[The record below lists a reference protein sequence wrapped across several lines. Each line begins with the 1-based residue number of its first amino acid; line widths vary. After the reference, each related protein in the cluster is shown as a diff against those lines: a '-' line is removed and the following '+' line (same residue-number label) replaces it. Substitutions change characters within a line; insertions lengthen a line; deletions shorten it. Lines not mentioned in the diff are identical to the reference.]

1 MNDADLTALIT
12 RLRALRDDFDDT
24 IARAALAQKSD
35 ALTSEQAAFVAAQV
49 FGETPPPAPPA
60 GGGDT
65 LSAGNLTQSTVAIG
79 QGATATTEGQATVS
93 GGQVDAPVVGLNLGT
108 IIYQRVPSHDEQQR
122 LNWYLDALAND
133 LRALPLRGLDTQL
146 AGAQG
151 LDLARVYV
159 LLATTMLLPLAT
171 GSREALRPYFA
182 DDNLTQPAEAYDPEH
197 VLPVAAVLATRVDEA
212 DGSARGRGRAD
223 DAAPLT
229 LLRAQ
234 AATEALADQPR
245 LVVLGDPGSG
255 KSTFV
260 RHLAWALA
268 RRGLDQADPA
278 TALPGWDA
286 APPLLPLLLPL
297 RRLAGALAKKAAPV
311 QAVMTLLRATL
322 AAHGVAQPNDLLT
335 DALVRGAVILL
346 LDGLDEVLLEPTA
359 QAVDRATTLQAVQAF
374 ATRYPQVRMV
384 VTCRTR
390 AFTDDL
396 QAMLGW
402 PVTTLAPLTL
412 GQVRAF
418 VPAWYGELV
427 AHGHLAHTETER
439 LSDDLIATIAESP
452 RLRAMAASPL
462 LVTLMALLLF
472 RRGTLPRDR
481 PTLYEQI
488 LELLLGEWDKVH
500 DGQNL
505 ADALGRPD
513 WTTARLRPL
522 LDRLSYDAH
531 AAGSSEDGR
540 GRLGKS
546 QIRDALIEF
555 FEAAKLSEPW
565 GAAGRCLDYIE
576 HRSGLLT
583 PDGPTSYVFAHL
595 TLQEHCAGRHMLL
608 SRDPVAQVL
617 ARRDDDRW
625 REPLFLGVGVVQAT
639 NPFLV
644 EKVLRV
650 LIDRREQGV
659 AKPVARWYRD
669 LILAAELGVDRDWTY
684 LAEQQVDVAGLQADL
699 RDGLVTLLAD
709 RDQPLPVAGRVRAG
723 FLLGDL
729 GDDPRMPVTVEA
741 WQAELAQR
749 STTFGQPQGYWCA
762 VPGGSYQI
770 GGWDEGE
777 PSATLPL
784 SAFWIARAPITVA
797 QYALFVA
804 EGYGDAAER
813 WWTPEGWQWKQARKR
828 TEPDEWDNARF
839 NGLNQPVIGV
849 NWYEATA
856 FCAWLSE
863 RLADVLPAGYGLRLP
878 TEAEWEVA
886 AAYDAQGQ
894 RRPYPWGDAEPT
906 PELAIS
912 DANELDRAAPVGCCP
927 AGAAACGALDMAGN
941 VWEWASS
948 SYQAYPAEAAQERKD
963 FTTDEGDVPWRGG
976 SWRNYSTYVR
986 CGARNWHPPSDSDDP
1001 RGFRVV
1007 AAPLVRTNVLNSV
1020 F

>member
-1 MNDADLTALIT
+1 MDESELASVMTT
-12 RLRALRDDFDDT
+12 LRTLHAQVGAAA
-24 IARAALAQKSD
+24 ARAALAAMD
-35 ALTSEQAAFVAAQV
+35 TLTPAQAAFVEAEV
-49 FGETPPPAPPA
+49 FGAAMPA

-65 LSAGNLTQSTVAIG
+65 LTTGNLTQSTVAVG
-79 QGATATTEGQATVS
+79 QGATATTEGQVMVS
-93 GGQVDAPVVGLNLGT
+93 GGRVYGPTVGVNLGT
-108 IIYQRVPSHDEQQR
+108 IIYGRDPRDDERRR
-122 LNWYLDALAND
+122 LIWYLDALAND

-159 LLATTMLLPLAT
+159 LLATTTRLPLAT
-171 GSREALRPYFA
+171 GTREALRPYFA
-182 DDNLTQPAEAYDPEH
+182 DDELTQPAEAYDPEL

-212 DGSARGRGRAD
+212 EGSVRGRGRAD

-286 APPLLPLLLPL
+286 ALPLLPVLLPL
-297 RRLAGALAKKAAPV
+297 RRLAGALATATVDAQTV
-311 QAVMTLLRATL
+311 VTLLRATL
-322 AAHGVAQPNDLLT
+322 AEHGVAQPEDLLT

-359 QAVDRATTLQAVQAF
+359 QAAERATTLHAVQAF

-396 QAMLGW
+396 QAVLGW

-427 AHGHLAHTETER
+427 AHGHLAQAQAAG
-439 LSDDLIATIAESP
+439 LSDDLIATIAASP

-481 PTLYEQI
+481 PALYEQI
-488 LELLLGEWDKVH
+488 LELLLGEWDKVR

-555 FEAAKLSEPW
+555 FEAAKLPEPW
-565 GAAGRCLDYIE
+565 GAAGRCLDYME
-576 HRSGLLT
+576 HRSGLLA

-617 ARRDDDRW
+617 ARRGDDRW

-650 LIDRREQGV
+650 LVDRREQGA
-659 AKPVARWYRD
+659 AKPPARWYRD
-669 LILAAELGVDRDWTY
+669 LILAAEVGVDRDWTY

-709 RDQPLPVAGRVRAG
+709 RDQPLPVAERVRAG

-729 GDDPRMPVTVEA
+729 GDPRFPVTVEA
-741 WQAELAQR
+741 WHAELAQR
-749 STTFGQPQGYWCA
+749 STTFGPPAGYWCF
-762 VPGGSYQI
+762 VPAGSYQI
-770 GGWDEGE
+770 GGWEDDE
-777 PSATLPL
+777 PAATLPL
-784 SAFWIARAPITVA
+784 PAFWIARAPITVA
-797 QYALFVA
+797 QYAAFVA
-804 EGYGDAAER
+804 EGYGDAAQR
-813 WWTPEGWQWKQARKR
+813 WWTPKGWRWKQQ
-828 TEPDEWDNARF
+828 EQHQQPWGWDDADF
-839 NGLNQPVIGV
+839 NGANQPVIGV
-849 NWYEATA
+849 SWYEATA

-863 RLADVLPAGYGLRLP
+863 RLADVLPAGWTLRLP

-886 AAYDAQGQ
+886 TAYDAQSQ
-894 RRPYPWGDAEPT
+894 RRPYPWGDVAPT
-906 PELAIS
+906 PDLAIS
-912 DANELDRAAPVGCCP
+912 DGSRLDRPAPVGCCP
-927 AGAAACGALDMAGN
+927 AGAAACGAMDMAGN
-941 VWEWASS
+941 VDEWTSS
-948 SYQAYPAEAAQERKD
+948 RYAGYPGQADQEVKD
-963 FTTDEGDVPWRGG
+963 FTPDKSDVPLRGG
-976 SWRNYSTYVR
+976 SWRNGSTSVR
-986 CGARNWHPPSDSDDP
+986 CGARNWYHPYFWDDDL
-1001 RGFRVV
+1001 GCRVV
-1007 AAPLVRTNVLNSV
+1007 AAPLVRTDVLNSG

>member
-1 MNDADLTALIT
+1 MTQ
-12 RLRALRDDFDDT
+12 RRDELHAELAELDDV
-24 IARAALAQKSD
+24 IAALAPGSPVRLRQEAKRDRVRTALAALAD
-35 ALTSEQAAFVAAQV
+35 AAA
-49 FGETPPPAPPA
+49 PAVPA

-65 LSAGNLTQSTVAIG
+65 LTTGDLTQSTAAIG
-79 QGATATTEGQATVS
+79 QGATAQTEGSLTVS
-93 GGQVDAPVVGLNLGT
+93 GTVYGPTVGLNLGT
-108 IIYQRVPSHDEQQR
+108 IIYGRDPRDDERRR
-122 LNWYLDALAND
+122 LIWYLDALAND
-133 LRALPLRGLDTQL
+133 LRTLPLRGLDTTDLSRPQV
-146 AGAQG
+146 QG

-159 LLATTMLLPLAT
+159 LLATTTLLPLAT

-182 DDNLTQPAEAYDPEH
+182 DDELTEPAEAYDPEH

-212 DGSARGRGRAD
+212 DGSARGRGREG

-234 AATEALADQPR
+234 AATEALSAHPQV
-245 LVVLGDPGSG
+245 VVLGDPGSG

-268 RRGLDQADPA
+268 RRALDQADPA

-286 APPLLPLLLPL
+286 APPLLPVLLPL
-297 RRLAGALAKKAAPV
+297 RRLAGALAKRAAPA
-311 QAVMTLLRATL
+311 QAVMTVLRTTL
-322 AAHGVAQPNDLLT
+322 AEHGVAQSNDLLT

-359 QAVDRATTLQAVQAF
+359 QAADRATTLQAVQAF
-374 ATRYPQVRMV
+374 AARYPQVRMV

-396 QAMLGW
+396 QAVLGW

-427 AHGHLAHTETER
+427 AHGHLAQAQAAG
-439 LSDDLIATIAESP
+439 LSDDLITTIAASP

-500 DGQNL
+500 EGRNL

-522 LDRLSYDAH
+522 LDRLSYEAH
-531 AAGSSEDGR
+531 AAGSSKDGR
-540 GRLGKS
+540 GQLGKS

-555 FEAAKLSEPW
+555 FEAAKLPEPW
-565 GAAGRCLDYIE
+565 GAAGRCLEYIE

-617 ARRDDDRW
+617 ARRGDDRW

-650 LIDRREQGV
+650 LVDRREQGA
-659 AKPVARWYRD
+659 AKPLARWYRD

-684 LAEQQVDVAGLQADL
+684 LAEQQVDVVGLEADL

-709 RDQPLPVAGRVRAG
+709 RDQPLPVAERVRAG

-729 GDDPRMPVTVEA
+729 GDPRMPVTVED

-749 STTFGQPQGYWCA
+749 STAFGQPQGYWCY
-762 VPGGSYQI
+762 VPAGSYEI
-770 GGWDEGE
+770 GGWGWGGE
-777 PSATLPL
+777 QPAATLPL
-784 SAFWIARAPITVA
+784 PAFWIAHAPITVA

-804 EGYGDAAER
+804 EGYDDAAQR
-813 WWTPEGWQWKQARKR
+813 WWTPEGWQWKQRNNHR
-828 TEPDEWDNARF
+828 QPGYWNDSRF
-839 NGLNQPVIGV
+839 TGANQPVIGV
-849 NWYEATA
+849 RWYEATA

-863 RLADVLPAGYGLRLP
+863 RLAEVLPPGYGLRLP

-886 AAYDAQGQ
+886 AAYAGQGQ
-894 RRPYPWGDAEPT
+894 RRPYPWGDVAPT
-906 PELAIS
+906 PDLAIYKES
-912 DANELDRAAPVGCCP
+912 DVGRPAPVGCCP
-927 AGAAACGALDMAGN
+927 AGAAACGALDMVGN
-941 VWEWASS
+941 VDEWASS
-948 SYQAYPAEAAQERKD
+948 SSQGYPGQAAQEVKD
-963 FTTDEGDVPWRGG
+963 FTPDNGDVPLRGG
-976 SWRNYSTYVR
+976 SWWNGSTSVR
-986 CGARNWHPPSDSDDP
+986 CGARYWFRPDVRGGS

-1007 AAPLVRTNVLNSV
+1007 VAPLARTDVLDGAS
-1020 F
+1020 

>member
-1 MNDADLTALIT
+1 MNDAELTALIA
-12 RLRALRDDFDDT
+12 RLRALRDEFDDT

-49 FGETPPPAPPA
+49 FGAAAPPAPPA

-65 LSAGNLTQSTVAIG
+65 LTAGNLTQSTAAIG

-93 GGQVDAPVVGLNLGT
+93 GGQVHGPVVGLNLGT
-108 IIYQRVPSHDEQQR
+108 IIYQRAPSEDERRR
-122 LNWYLDALAND
+122 LVWYLDALAND
-133 LRALPLRGLDTQL
+133 LRTLPLRGLDTPL

-159 LLATTMLLPLAT
+159 LLATTTLLPLAT

-182 DDNLTQPAEAYDPEH
+182 DNTLTQPAKAYDPER
-197 VLPVAAVLATRVDEA
+197 VLPVEAVLATRVDEA
-212 DGSARGRGRAD
+212 DGSARGRGRKD
-223 DAAPLT
+223 EVAPLT

-234 AATEALADQPR
+234 AATEALADHPQM
-245 LVVLGDPGSG
+245 VVLGDPGSG

-268 RRGLDQADPA
+268 RRGLDQAHPA

-286 APPLLPLLLPL
+286 APPLLPVLLPL
-297 RRLAGALAKKAAPV
+297 RRLAGALAN
-311 QAVMTLLRATL
+311 AVADAQTVVTVLRGTL
-322 AAHGVAQPNDLLT
+322 AGYGVAQPEDLLT

-346 LDGLDEVLLEPTA
+346 LDGLDEVLLEQTA
-359 QAVDRATTLQAVQAF
+359 TAADRAMTLQAVQAF
-374 ATRYPQVRMV
+374 ATRYPQVRLV

-390 AFTDDL
+390 AFTDDM
-396 QAMLGW
+396 QALLGW

-427 AHGHLAHTETER
+427 AHGHLAQAQAVG
-439 LSDDLIATIAESP
+439 LSDDLIATIAASP
-452 RLRAMAASPL
+452 RLRTMAASPL

-488 LELLLGEWDKVH
+488 LELLLGEWDKVRE
-500 DGQNL
+500 GQNL

-540 GRLGKS
+540 GRLGKG

-555 FEAAKLSEPW
+555 FEAAKLPEPW

-576 HRSGLLT
+576 HRSGLVT

-650 LIDRREQGV
+650 LIDRREQGA

-699 RDGLVTLLAD
+699 RDGFVTLLAD
-709 RDQPLPVAGRVRAG
+709 CDQPLPVAERVRAG
-723 FLLGDL
+723 LLLGAL
-729 GDDPRMPVTVEA
+729 GDPRFPVTVEA
-741 WQAELAQR
+741 WQVELAQR
-749 STTFGQPQGYWCA
+749 STAFGQPQGYWCA
-762 VPGGSYQI
+762 VPAGSYQI
-770 GGWDEGE
+770 GGWDKGE
-777 PSATLPL
+777 PAATLPL
-784 SAFWIARAPITVA
+784 PAFWIARAPITVA

-804 EGYGDAAER
+804 EGYGEAAER
-813 WWTPEGWQWKQARKR
+813 WWTPKGWRWKQARKR

-849 NWYEATA
+849 TWYEATA

-886 AAYDAQGQ
+886 AAYDAQSQ
-894 RRPYPWGDAEPT
+894 RRPYPWGGVKPT
-906 PELAIS
+906 PDLAIYN
-912 DANELDRAAPVGCCP
+912 AIKLDRPAPVGCCP
-927 AGAAACGALDMAGN
+927 AGAAACGAMDMVGN

-948 SYQAYPAEAAQERKD
+948 SYEGYPA
-963 FTTDEGDVPWRGG
+963 FTYRVFATPLSDAVQQRQAC
-976 SWRNYSTYVR
+976 RVR
-986 CGARNWHPPSDSDDP
+986 CQ
-1001 RGFRVV
+1001 
-1007 AAPLVRTNVLNSV
+1007 
-1020 F
+1020 

>member
-1 MNDADLTALIT
+1 MTQRRDELHAELAELDDVIAALAPGSPV
-12 RLRALRDDFDDT
+12 RLRQEAKRDRV
-24 IARAALAQKSD
+24 RAALAALAD
-35 ALTSEQAAFVAAQV
+35 AAA
-49 FGETPPPAPPA
+49 PAVPA

-65 LSAGNLTQSTVAIG
+65 LTTGDLTQSTVAVG
-79 QGATATTEGQATVS
+79 AGATATTHGSLMVNGTVY
-93 GGQVDAPVVGLNLGT
+93 GPTVGLNLGT
-108 IIYQRVPSHDEQQR
+108 IIYGRDPRDDERRR
-122 LNWYLDALAND
+122 LIWYLDALAND
-133 LRALPLRGLDTQL
+133 LRTLPLRGLDTQL

-159 LLATTMLLPLAT
+159 LLATTTLLPLAT

-182 DDNLTQPAEAYDPEH
+182 DDELTQPAEAYDPEY
-197 VLPVAAVLATRVDEA
+197 VLPVEAVLATRVDEA
-212 DGSARGRGRAD
+212 DGSARGRGRKD
-223 DAAPLT
+223 EVAPLT

-234 AATEALADQPR
+234 AATEALADHAR
-245 LVVLGDPGSG
+245 LVLLGDPGSG

-278 TALPGWDA
+278 TALPGWDT

-297 RRLAGALAKKAAPV
+297 RRLAGALAN
-311 QAVMTLLRATL
+311 AVADAQTVVTVLRATL
-322 AAHGVAQPNDLLT
+322 AAHGVAQLEDLLT

-359 QAVDRATTLQAVQAF
+359 QAADRATTLQAVQAF

-396 QAMLGW
+396 QALLGW

-427 AHGHLAHTETER
+427 AHGHLAQAQAAG
-439 LSDDLIATIAESP
+439 LSDDLIATIAGSP

-540 GRLGKS
+540 GQLGKG

-555 FEAAKLSEPW
+555 FEAAKLPEPW

-617 ARRDDDRW
+617 ARRSDDRW
-625 REPLFLGVGVVQAT
+625 REPLFLGVGVVQAV

-650 LIDRREQGV
+650 LIDRCEQGV
-659 AKPVARWYRD
+659 TKPVARWYRD
-669 LILAAELGVDRDWTY
+669 LMLAAELGVDRDWTY
-684 LAEQQVDVAGLQADL
+684 LAEQQVDVAGLQTDL
-699 RDGLVTLLAD
+699 RAGFVTLLAD
-709 RDQPLPVAGRVRAG
+709 RDQPLSVAERVRVG
-723 FLLGDL
+723 VLLGDL
-729 GDDPRMPVTVEA
+729 GDLGDPRMPVTVAA
-741 WQAELAQR
+741 WQTKLEQR
-749 STTFGQPQGYWCA
+749 NTTFGQPQGYWCY
-762 VPGGSYQI
+762 VPAGRYQI
-770 GGWDEGE
+770 GGWDKGE
-777 PSATLPL
+777 RAAMLTLP
-784 SAFWIARAPITVA
+784 AFWIARAPITVA
-797 QYALFVA
+797 QYAAFVA

-813 WWTPEGWQWKQARKR
+813 WWTPEGWQWKQERQYQQPR
-828 TEPDEWDNARF
+828 LWDDPRY
-839 NGLNQPVIGV
+839 NGANQPVIGV
-849 NWYEATA
+849 TWYEATA

-894 RRPYPWGDAEPT
+894 RRPYPWGGAEPT
-906 PELAIS
+906 PDLAIY
-912 DANELDRAAPVGCCP
+912 DASKLDRPAPVGCCP
-927 AGAAACGALDMAGN
+927 AGAAACGALDMVGN
-941 VWEWASS
+941 VWELASS
-948 SYQAYPAEAAQERKD
+948 SYRAYPDKAAQEEKD
-963 FTTDEGDVPWRGG
+963 FTAGDWDVPWRGG
-976 SWRNYSTYVR
+976 SWGQDSTGVR
-986 CGARNWHPPSDSDDP
+986 CGARNWDRPGNSDYFQ
-1001 RGFRVV
+1001 GFRVV
-1007 AAPLVRTNVLNSV
+1007 VSPLVRTDVLNSG

>member
-1 MNDADLTALIT
+1 MTHDELIALADE
-12 RLRALRDDFDDT
+12 LRALRARWGAAA
-24 IARAALAQKSD
+24 ARAALATNTT
-35 ALTSEQAAFVAAQV
+35 LTAAHRTFVEAEV
-49 FGETPPPAPPA
+49 FGEATPA

-65 LSAGNLTQSTVAIG
+65 ITAGNLTQSTAAIG

-108 IIYQRVPSHDEQQR
+108 IIYQRAPSEDEQQR
-122 LNWYLDALAND
+122 LIWYLDALAND
-133 LRALPLRGLDTQL
+133 LRTLPLRGLDTQL
-146 AGAQG
+146 VEAQG

-159 LLATTMLLPLAT
+159 LLATTTLLPLAT

-182 DDNLTQPAEAYDPEH
+182 NDNLTQPADAYDPER
-197 VLPVAAVLATRVDEA
+197 VLPVAAVLATRVAEA
-212 DGSARGRGRAD
+212 DDGSARAD

-286 APPLLPLLLPL
+286 IPPVLPLLLPL
-297 RRLAGALAKKAAPV
+297 RRLAGALAKRATTA
-311 QAVMTLLRATL
+311 QTVMTLLRATL
-322 AAHGVAQPNDLLT
+322 AGYGVAQPNDLLT

-346 LDGLDEVLLEPTA
+346 LDGLDEVLLERTDKA
-359 QAVDRATTLQAVQAF
+359 ADRTTTLQAVQAF
-374 ATRYPQVRMV
+374 AERYPKVRLV

-390 AFTDDL
+390 AFTKEL
-396 QAMLGW
+396 QALLGW
-402 PVTTLAPLTL
+402 PVATLAPLTL

-427 AHGHLAHTETER
+427 AHGHLAQAQAEG
-439 LSDDLIATIAESP
+439 LSAELIATIAASP

-555 FEAAKLSEPW
+555 FEAAKLPEPW
-565 GAAGRCLDYIE
+565 GAAERCLDYIE
-576 HRSGLLT
+576 HRSGLVT

-650 LIDRREQGV
+650 LVDRREQGA

-699 RDGLVTLLAD
+699 RDGFVTLLTD
-709 RDQPLPVAGRVRAG
+709 RDQPLPVAERVRAG

-729 GDDPRMPVTVEA
+729 GDPRLPVTVAA

-749 STTFGQPQGYWCA
+749 STTFGQPQGYWCC
-762 VPGGSYQI
+762 VPAGSYQI
-770 GGWDEGE
+770 GGWDKGQAA
-777 PSATLPL
+777 ATLPL
-784 SAFWIARAPITVA
+784 PAFWIARYPITVA
-797 QYALFVA
+797 QYAAFVA
-804 EGYGDAAER
+804 EGYGDRAQR
-813 WWTPEGWQWKQARKR
+813 WWTPQGWRWKQERHR
-828 TEPDEWDNARF
+828 QQPGVWDYARF
-839 NGLNQPVIGV
+839 SGANQPVIEV
-849 NWYEATA
+849 TWYEATA
-856 FCAWLSE
+856 FCAWLSD
-863 RLADVLPAGYGLRLP
+863 RLAEALPAGWTLRLP

-894 RRPYPWGDAEPT
+894 RHPYPWGEAEPT
-906 PELAIS
+906 PGVAIY
-912 DANELDRAAPVGCCP
+912 DASQVGRSAPVGCCP
-927 AGAAACGALDMAGN
+927 AGVAACGALDMAGN

-948 SYQAYPAEAAQERKD
+948 SYRAYPAEAAQERKD
-963 FTTDEGDVPWRGG
+963 FTTDNWDVPWRGG
-976 SWRNYSTYVR
+976 SWRQDSTYVR
-986 CGARNWHPPSDSDDP
+986 CGARNWLHPGGTLNVL
-1001 RGFRVV
+1001 GFRVV
-1007 AAPLVRTNVLNSV
+1007 AAPLVRTDVLNSD